1 MSSKKKRSKR
11 KVQKDDEAE
20 MSGYETHFVPHES
33 DDEEDRMWAVEEI
46 LAENHG
52 FYLLRWVGLDE
63 NGQPWPDSWVAK
75 HDVTDD
81 LIAEWKA
88 RKRRQQEVGQS
99 KEQKRKRSSS
109 KSVRPYVIVRSNTVC
124 VFFPFRRCGKLVSQ
138 VVRNSELGGYGQT
151 QTFRRTGFGAT

>member
-1 MSSKKKRSKR
+1 MNSRKKRSKK

-88 RKRRQQEVGQS
+88 RKRRQQEAGQS

-109 KSVRPYVIVRSNTVC
+109 KSVCRVLLFDLIPC
-124 VFFPFRRCGKLVSQ
+124 VFFFQKTGKACLAS
-138 VVRNSELGGYGQT
+138 RP
-151 QTFRRTGFGAT
+151 